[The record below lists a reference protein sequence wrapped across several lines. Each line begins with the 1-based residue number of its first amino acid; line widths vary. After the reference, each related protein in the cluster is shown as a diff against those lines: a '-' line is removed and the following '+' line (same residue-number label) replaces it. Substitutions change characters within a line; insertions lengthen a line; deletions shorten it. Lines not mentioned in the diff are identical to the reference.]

1 MELKT
6 EPLPYG
12 AEHGLESVGAI
23 NVHDDDDDD
32 IDDDGD
38 DDDDSQLLRCHPHD
52 RHHRPHRRC
61 CRCRHQY
68 HYDYITDTNVKAM
81 TWAIEKHLFHLI
93 TFVEK

>member
-23 NVHDDDDDD
+23 NVHDDIDDDD

-38 DDDDSQLLRCHPHD
+38 DDDDSQLLRCHPHY
-52 RHHRPHRRC
+52 RHHQRHRRC
-61 CRCRHQY
+61 RRHQY
-68 HYDYITDTNVKAM
+68 HNDYIKDIPEGFIITARDSNNIIQS
-81 TWAIEKHLFHLI
+81 IENKE
-93 TFVEK
+93 T

>member
-38 DDDDSQLLRCHPHD
+38 DDDDSQLLRCHPHY
-52 RHHRPHRRC
+52 RHHQLHRRC
-61 CRCRHQY
+61 CRHQY

-81 TWAIEKHLFHLI
+81 TDDLGL
-93 TFVEK
+93 